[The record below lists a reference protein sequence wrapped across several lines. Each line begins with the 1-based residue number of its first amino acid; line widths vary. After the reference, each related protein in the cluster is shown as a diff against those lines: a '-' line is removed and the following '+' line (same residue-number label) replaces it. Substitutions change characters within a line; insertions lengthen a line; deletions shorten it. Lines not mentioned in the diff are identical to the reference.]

1 MLINEV
7 CKDCN
12 LTKKAV
18 EYYTEQGLIQPR
30 ITENGYRQFSE
41 TDALKLKRIAVLRGL
56 GFSVP
61 EIRTILE
68 NDSRT
73 AIYDVLNRKELEIVE
88 LQTKQALIKQ
98 LAESGDWEHIEGQVE
113 ALQNKQSILN
123 RILDKFPGFYGK
135 FVCLHF
141 APFLSEAITTDVQRE
156 AFETIIRYLD
166 GISIAVPSDVQQY
179 LDEVRENTDDSVT
192 QSASAALAAAMTVSM
207 TSVVFAADEIKSA
220 DDLEGKKIGVQLGT
234 TGDADATEVKDATVE
249 RYNKGNDAVMALKQG
264 KIDCVVIDSEPAK
277 KFVEK
282 NDDLDII
289 EDVFDKEEYAI
300 CLSKDNADL
309 TKEFNEALKELKDDG
324 TLDSIRDNYIG
335 DDAGKT
341 PYETPKDA
349 DHSKGTLTMA
359 TNATFQP
366 YEYYD
371 GDNIVGIDVDI
382 AQAIC
387 DKLGYDL
394 KVEDMEFDAIV
405 NAVKSGKANFGAA
418 GMTVT
423 EDRKKSIDFTDPYT
437 TAEQVIIVQ
446 K

>member
-7 CKDCN
+7 CKECN

-98 LAESGDWEHIEGQVE
+98 LAESGDWEQIEGQVE

-123 RILDKFPGFYGK
+123 RILNKFPGFYGK

-141 APFLSEAITTDVQRE
+141 APFLSEAITTDEQRE

-179 LDEVRENTDDSVT
+179 LDEIRENADAAVT
-192 QSASAALAAAMTVSM
+192 QSASAALAAAMTDPEKYIHDNKEM
-207 TSVVFAADEIKSA
+207 
-220 DDLEGKKIGVQLGT
+220 LEQY
-234 TGDADATEVKDATVE
+234 
-249 RYNKGNDAVMALKQG
+249 RAVAESEEYKASPVYRLQEYLKQFQRESG
-264 KIDCVVIDSEPAK
+264 Y
-277 KFVEK
+277 
-282 NDDLDII
+282 N
-289 EDVFDKEEYAI
+289 DVFIPAMQRLSPAYREYHKSLQA
-300 CLSKDNADL
+300 A
-309 TKEFNEALKELKDDG
+309 NEVFL
-324 TLDSIRDNYIG
+324 R
-335 DDAGKT
+335 
-341 PYETPKDA
+341 
-349 DHSKGTLTMA
+349 H
-359 TNATFQP
+359 FQQ
-366 YEYYD
+366 E
-371 GDNIVGIDVDI
+371 
-382 AQAIC
+382 
-387 DKLGYDL
+387 
-394 KVEDMEFDAIV
+394 
-405 NAVKSGKANFGAA
+405 
-418 GMTVT
+418 
-423 EDRKKSIDFTDPYT
+423 
-437 TAEQVIIVQ
+437 
-446 K
+446 